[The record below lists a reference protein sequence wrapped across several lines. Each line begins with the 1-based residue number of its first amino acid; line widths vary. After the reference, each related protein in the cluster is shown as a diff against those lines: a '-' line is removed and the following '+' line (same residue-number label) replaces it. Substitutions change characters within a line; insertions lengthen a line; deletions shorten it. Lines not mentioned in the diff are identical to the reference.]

1 MDEIRISAGKLR
13 GLGRIADERGR
24 FRMLAI
30 DQRGSLKRM
39 LERSLS
45 REVKYN
51 DLAAIKRVIVK
62 TLAPY
67 SSAVLIDPV
76 YGYPEA
82 IKYFPKKVGLLI
94 ASEETGAEKVGATG
108 EERKSRLIDGWS
120 VSKTRRLGADAV
132 KLLVYYR
139 TDVSPKVIQHQ
150 QELVAQVGRECQNHD
165 IPFVL
170 EVVSY
175 PFQNGEAKDT
185 PSYAK
190 RKPQM
195 VFDAVHEFSKEKYK
209 VDLLKVE
216 FPADLKF
223 CREFADGAFDAQK
236 RESVYTLSDVNDFC
250 RRVTELSRV
259 PWVVLSAGVDI
270 REFIENVAIA
280 TKNGASGFLCGRAI
294 WQGCV
299 QFYPDLE
306 AMEQWLLTTG
316 VDNFLRLYS
325 ASEAATPYFTTRQF
339 VSYPQIKLADQGES
353 WYRLY

>member
-1 MDEIRISAGKLR
+1 MDEFRISAGKMR
-13 GLGRIADERGR
+13 GLQRLADERGR

-30 DQRGSLKRM
+30 DQRGSLERM
-39 LERSLS
+39 LQTSIERA
-45 REVKYN
+45 VQYD
-51 DLAAIKRVIVK
+51 DLAAIKRIIVK

-76 YGYPEA
+76 YGYPGA

-94 ASEETGAEKVGATG
+94 ASEETGAEQTGATSK
-108 EERKSRLIDGWS
+108 ERKSHLIEGWN
-120 VSKTRRLGADAV
+120 VLKTRRMGADAV

-139 TDVSPKVIQHQ
+139 ADVSPQVLQHQ
-150 QELVAQVGRECQNHD
+150 QALVRQVGKECENYD

-175 PFQNGEAKDT
+175 PFRKDEEKDT
-185 PSYAK
+185 PDYAK
-190 RKPQM
+190 RKPEM
-195 VFDAVHEFSKEKYK
+195 VFDAVREFSKEEYK

-216 FPADLKF
+216 FPADLKY
-223 CREFADGAFDAQK
+223 CREFADGEFDAK
-236 RESVYTLSDVNDFC
+236 RRESVYSLSEVNDFC
-250 RRVTELSRV
+250 RRVDELSRV

-294 WQGCV
+294 WKGCV

-306 AMEQWLLTTG
+306 AIEQWLLTTG
-316 VDNFLRLYS
+316 VDNFLKLYS
-325 ASEAATPYFTTRQF
+325 ASAAAVPYFMTKQF
-339 VSYPQIKLADQGES
+339 ASYPQMKLVNQGEN
-353 WYRLY
+353 WYKNY